1 MLFLSQLAVD
11 NVKVIPIFIEIYV
24 LILALK
30 RVLLNMD
37 IVFHKDFVEMDIE
50 AIHSVNASLIVVK
63 MLSLNQVIVYV
74 MRVIIKSM
82 NNANNV
88 HCLICL
94 IIKLV
99 NVKIFVDRM
108 QIIMK
113 QMKDAIVIE
122 DIMF

>member
-1 MLFLSQLAVD
+1 MD